1 MRVRARDKLRA
12 QASREA
18 PHAEASAALV
28 QLIYTGTTQP
38 WHRWERAVK
47 SRSCYRVSCVHV
59 YALASRTLPPLLNQS
74 PPCMWVRALFFFLFF
89 YGAPCVC
96 RRFIRMQGRPL
107 FGRSPIFLYRDLK
120 RKYIDRTRNSSKSES
135 SSESSLK
142 FSFTRTA

>member
-28 QLIYTGTTQP
+28 QLMYTGTTQP

-59 YALASRTLPPLLNQS
+59 YARASRTLSPLLNQS
-74 PPCMWVRALFFFLFF
+74 PPMWVRALFFFFIFF
-89 YGAPCVC
+89 TA
-96 RRFIRMQGRPL
+96 RRVFANAS
-107 FGRSPIFLYRDLK
+107 FGRKEDPYLGDL
-120 RKYIDRTRNSSKSES
+120 R
-135 SSESSLK
+135 
-142 FSFTRTA
+142 SFYTAI

>member
-28 QLIYTGTTQP
+28 QLMYTGTTQP

-59 YALASRTLPPLLNQS
+59 YARASRTLSPLLNQS
-74 PPCMWVRALFFFLFF
+74 PPMWVRALFFFLFF
-89 YGAPCVC
+89 LRRAVC
-96 RRFIRMQGRPL
+96 LRTLHSDAKKTPIWAISDLFIPRSETQIRRSNAELEWERERVFL
-107 FGRSPIFLYRDLK
+107 EIFFQREQ
-120 RKYIDRTRNSSKSES
+120 R
-135 SSESSLK
+135 
-142 FSFTRTA
+142 A